1 MILLSSISKHHIV
14 LNCHCGHVGIIP
26 VANLIEV
33 YGDDIDVDAV
43 GRAARCRRCKIKGI
57 TDIQIIYVGCS
68 GDAMRTAGQSN
79 SDYKFKN
86 DA

>member
-1 MILLSSISKHHIV
+1 MVS
-14 LNCHCGHVGIIP
+14 

-33 YGDDIDVDAV
+33 NGDDVDVDAV
-43 GRAARCRRCKIKGI
+43 GRAALCSRCKSKGI
-57 TDIQIIYVGCS
+57 TDIQIIYVGSS

>member
-1 MILLSSISKHHIV
+1 M
-14 LNCHCGHVGIIP
+14 IP

-33 YGDDIDVDAV
+33 YGDDVDVDAV
-43 GRAARCRRCKIKGI
+43 GRAALCRRCRSKRIN
-57 TDIQIIYVGCS
+57 DIQIIYVGSS
-68 GDAMRTAGQSN
+68 GDAMPTGGQSN